1 MRPRPAS
8 LPECPMTSG
17 PYECHCGDDRHS
29 QANAG
34 DSEKI
39 QDCLDKIS
47 VSSEHL
53 LKLLNEVLDM
63 TRIETGKII
72 LARESI
78 CLQELMR
85 DIGTIIGHE
94 TEEKSH
100 RLTVCTDEIIHGN
113 VQGDTGR
120 IRRSC

>member
-1 MRPRPAS
+1 MNAIVG
-8 LPECPMTSG
+8 MTAIA
-17 PYECHCGDDRHS
+17 

-94 TEEKSH
+94 TEE
-100 RLTVCTDEIIHGN
+100 RAIGLPY
-113 VQGDTGR
+113 VQMRSYTGMCR
-120 IRRSC
+120 GTPAVSGRSC